1 MAMNR
6 YVFGISLVLA
16 ALAVTGCGT
25 TKGRV
30 ATEQLVASDAVDHA
44 IMSMDFRPLSGKTV
58 YLDTTYLKVVKTV
71 GFVNADYVI
80 SALRQQMIA
89 ADCRLQEKQEDAEI
103 IVEARVG
110 TLGSD
115 SNEVVYGIPASNA
128 LSSAAALVPNAPIIP
143 QLPEISLA
151 RKEAQYGAAKL
162 AVFAYERESRQ
173 PYWQSGTS
181 QARSTSQ
188 DVWIFGAGPFQR
200 GTIVEG
206 VQFAGSK
213 LHLPKILDDDDDSR
227 APQVAFDRP
236 HLFLPPVV
244 PLPKSDVQ
252 TAGFDKEAAAS
263 EPGTAAKVTD
273 EPQAPEKQP
282 AAAPAEKAAAEPPP
296 AEPVAKPPP
305 AEPAAKP
312 KPPAEAPAAPPNA
325 KPVPAQSPPQEKP
338 APQPPAAS

>member
-1 MAMNR
+1 MNY
-6 YVFGISLVLA
+6 YVFGLSLTLAVLA
-16 ALAVTGCGT
+16 VAGCGT

-44 IMSMDFRPLSGKTV
+44 IMSMDFRPLSGKKV
-58 YLDTTYLKVVKTV
+58 FLDTTYLKVVKTV

-89 ADCRLQEKQEDAEI
+89 ADCRLQENRDDAEL

-162 AVFAYERESRQ
+162 AVFAYERETRR
-173 PYWQSGTS
+173 PYWQSGTAR
-181 QARSTSQ
+181 ARSTSQ

-213 LHLPKILDDDDDSR
+213 LRLPKILDDDDDWRS
-227 APQVAFDRP
+227 PQVALEQP

-244 PLPKSDVQ
+244 PLPESDVQ
-252 TAGFDKEAAAS
+252 TAAFDKQATPPQ
-263 EPGTAAKVTD
+263 PGTAAQITD
-273 EPQAPEKQP
+273 ESPAPEKQP
-282 AAAPAEKAAAEPPP
+282 AAAPAEAAAATPS
-296 AEPVAKPPP
+296 P
-305 AEPAAKP
+305 AEPAPKP
-312 KPPAEAPAAPPNA
+312 QPPAEAPAAPPHA
-325 KPVPAQSPPQEKP
+325 KPVPAKDPPPEKP
-338 APQPPAAS
+338 APSS